1 MKSKQM
7 YVVCTEDVYTEIK
20 PLIMGVL
27 EGYKVCILAYGQ
39 SGSGKTYTMTGHL
52 NDEKS
57 WGVNPRALHD
67 LFKIKEERAK
77 EGTHFEVS
85 IKMVEIYNNRVR
97 DLFDSA
103 HKELKVRSQG
113 DDQLPDATSFLVNS
127 SDDIFTYIEFGQAN
141 RAVGATNLNESSSRS
156 HSDCSW
162 TSAGSA
168 ILYNG
173 LSPTGRFGWE

>member
-1 MKSKQM
+1 MHVSLVQ
-7 YVVCTEDVYTEIK
+7 
-20 PLIMGVL
+20 
-27 EGYKVCILAYGQ
+27 
-39 SGSGKTYTMTGHL
+39 TGHL

-103 HKELKVRSQG
+103 HKEYPCYCYICLFLFEYKFSV
-113 DDQLPDATSFLVNS
+113 TSL
-127 SDDIFTYIEFGQAN
+127 EA
-141 RAVGATNLNESSSRS
+141 L
-156 HSDCSW
+156 
-162 TSAGSA
+162 
-168 ILYNG
+168 
-173 LSPTGRFGWE
+173 